1 MGPAGGAPAG
11 GLRGRGGNVKANVN
25 KGAAWTAQIL
35 AIAAG
40 AALLGTFVG
49 QWAAVGFGILPS
61 WAKSIVLIGAVL
73 WALGDWFK
81 DGVPNKQALY
91 IGVAAPALAAGLD
104 GQLAGN
110 VRSGSERLLNY
121 VDGALGSWIG
131 TSSAIGLAGVLLV
144 SAFVIARHTVSA
156 R

>member
-1 MGPAGGAPAG
+1 MGPG
-11 GLRGRGGNVKANVN
+11 GRGGNIKTNVN

-35 AIAAG
+35 AISAG
-40 AALLGTFVG
+40 AALLTTFVG
-49 QWAAVGFGILPS
+49 QWAAVGFGILPG
-61 WAKSIVLIGAVL
+61 WVKLVILVGAVL

-104 GQLAGN
+104 GKLAGN

-121 VDGALGSWIG
+121 VDGALGAWVG
-131 TSSAIGLAGVLLV
+131 TSSAIGLAAVLLV
-144 SAFVIARHTVSA
+144 AAFVIARHTVHG